1 MTTDLKLLKEIM
13 FRSNLHGCAWGWR
26 HRRSIV
32 AISVGWKL
40 TGVWKTNPSLT
51 TGSLSR
57 INSGWGFLYEHQKHA
72 AAHLLTFKVFPF
84 LWSKTKIIVLWTHH
98 NTLSLSIQ
106 FLSVSFREPEE
117 LETVGLCLWASE
129 HPSFERCR
137 RMCFFS
143 YFLRDLISPPPTWN
157 KDVWIMDPPPTG
169 KHDPAFCG
177 ETPFYQL
184 ILKGCLYFSW
194 GTKLNCIGSN
204 PQ

>member
-72 AAHLLTFKVFPF
+72 AAHLLTFTVFPF
-84 LWSKTKIIVLWTHH
+84 LWSKTKIIALWTHH

-106 FLSVSFREPEE
+106 FLSVSFRNRRSWRQLGFVCEPVNIH
-117 LETVGLCLWASE
+117 L
-129 HPSFERCR
+129 
-137 RMCFFS
+137 
-143 YFLRDLISPPPTWN
+143 
-157 KDVWIMDPPPTG
+157 
-169 KHDPAFCG
+169 
-177 ETPFYQL
+177 
-184 ILKGCLYFSW
+184 LKGAGGCVFFFLFPERFNIASPD
-194 GTKLNCIGSN
+194 LE
-204 PQ
+204 